1 MSDTEKDTPE
11 SEETA
16 VDETTQAEKPAET
29 KDETEGE

>member
-1 MSDTEKDTPE
+1 MSDTEKETPE

-29 KDETEGE
+29 EDEDDE